1 MNEVDLG
8 LERTFKIKEKQ
19 AITLEAQAFNLLNA
33 DPKNKYKGISMRS
46 AQSKETKPSS
56 FHIF

>member
-33 DPKNKYKGISMRS
+33 DPENKYKGFPRS
-46 AQSKETKPSS
+46 AQNKETKPSS